1 MKNLIKII
9 TISLVLA
16 ATSTYAEV
24 PVTYNVYDAGDI
36 VKTTGEMPVQNNIS
50 AAARLEL
57 RLNQLE
63 DQLRSMNGRLETLE
77 FQNRMLQKKLAGQT
91 GNAPITNYTA
101 TLNNS
106 VNQQVVAEG
115 SKPTSVLPAGDNIV
129 SEYDQAHL
137 LLRKSEYA
145 EAERLFHKFV
155 TENPDHKLTANAYY
169 WLGETLSA
177 NKKYE
182 QAAVFFLRSYKQ
194 DAKGS
199 KAPDSLLK
207 LAVALVK
214 LDKMEES
221 CASLMRL
228 KKEYP
233 NISQFLKQRV
243 DILLSNN
250 ECK

>member
-1 MKNLIKII
+1 M
-9 TISLVLA
+9 LA
-16 ATSTYAEV
+16 TTNVYAEV
-24 PVTYNVYDAGDI
+24 PVTYNVYNKGNI
-36 VKTTGEMPVQNNIS
+36 IKTTGEIPVQTNIS
-50 AAARLEL
+50 TAARLEL

-63 DQLRSMNGRLETLE
+63 DQLRSMNGRLETVE
-77 FQNRMLQKKLAGQT
+77 FQNRMLQKKLNGKAE
-91 GNAPITNYTA
+91 NAPAVSYVA
-101 TLNNS
+101 PSNN
-106 VNQQVVAEG
+106 VNQQAIRTDVKSAL
-115 SKPTSVLPAGDNIV
+115 VLPAGDDIV
-129 SEYDQAHL
+129 FEYDKAHL

-177 NKKYE
+177 NQKYE

-214 LDKMEES
+214 LDKIEES

-233 NISQFLKQRV
+233 NVSQFLKQRV